1 MRNLLNHI
9 SQIKKDKKSNPN
21 FTRMKTEH
29 LSSLED
35 FLKQRI
41 KQKGEINH
49 NGVVGPQFDS
59 NTVYQTHKTVKNVI
73 LEDFK
78 ILKVIDRG
86 SFGKVCLVEYLPI
99 HETYAMKSLKKDILI
114 E

>member
-49 NGVVGPQFDS
+49 NGVVGLNLIVIQFIKRIK
-59 NTVYQTHKTVKNVI
+59 Q
-73 LEDFK
+73 
-78 ILKVIDRG
+78 
-86 SFGKVCLVEYLPI
+86 
-99 HETYAMKSLKKDILI
+99 
-114 E
+114 